1 MFVSVPDEKLDL
13 VKSLLDDLSRMG
25 GVEIIYDEKVK
36 NFIVDPKNQNPY
48 QALKVVSVIRAIGLG
63 VSVSDAL
70 KLMGEEVMMD
80 VIDLKEI
87 SNSRDNMTRVK
98 GRIIGEGGKT
108 KKIIQEYTGVSVVI
122 SGHYITLLGNYEQ
135 IPIAKK
141 ALELLVKGR
150 EHSTV
155 YRYLDRAEQ
164 QLIRYRSSYKGKPI
178 L

>member
-1 MFVSVPDEKLDL
+1 
-13 VKSLLDDLSRMG
+13 
-25 GVEIIYDEKVK
+25 
-36 NFIVDPKNQNPY
+36 
-48 QALKVVSVIRAIGLG
+48 
-63 VSVSDAL
+63 
-70 KLMGEEVMMD
+70 MD